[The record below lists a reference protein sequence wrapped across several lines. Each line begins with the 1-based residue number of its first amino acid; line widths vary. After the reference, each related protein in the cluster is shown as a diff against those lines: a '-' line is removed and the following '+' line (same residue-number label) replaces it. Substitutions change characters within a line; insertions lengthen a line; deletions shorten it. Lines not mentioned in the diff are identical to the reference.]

1 MEILLIKIIQ
11 TLLLPPGLMIL
22 LMLTGYFLSRRMP
35 RAGKA
40 MLFSGFGLL
49 VLACLPIVAK
59 VNLHLLEGDT
69 ALSPTELANPS
80 AQAIV
85 ILSGGRNAAAAE
97 YNNQDT
103 VSMPALE
110 RVRYGA
116 WLQRHTRL
124 PLLVTGGTVFDASRP
139 AEAELIQHIL
149 TEEFQLPVQ
158 WLEANSRNS
167 WENAVLSQAIL
178 EEAGIKR
185 IYLVTQAWH
194 MPRARRAFEAVGLE
208 VIPAP
213 TGFLHHHGDIEMPL
227 ILGILPASSALQ
239 ANYIFAHELMGII
252 WYRLRYL

>member
-1 MEILLIKIIQ
+1 MEVLLIKTIQ

-22 LMLTGYFLSRRMP
+22 LMLAGYFLTRRMP
-35 RAGKA
+35 RTGKA
-40 MLFSGFGLL
+40 MLFTGFSLL
-49 VLACLPIVAK
+49 VLASLPIVAN

-69 ALSPTELANPS
+69 ALSSTELANTS

-85 ILSGGRNAAAAE
+85 ILSGGRNMAAPE
-97 YNNQDT
+97 YNNKDT
-103 VSMPALE
+103 VSMPTLE

-116 WLQRHTRL
+116 WLQRHTLL
-124 PLLVTGGTVFDASRP
+124 PVLVTGGTVFDASRP

-149 TEEFQLPVQ
+149 TEEFQLPAQ

-178 EEAGIKR
+178 KQAGIKR

-194 MPRARRAFEAVGLE
+194 MPRARMAFEAVGLE

-213 TGFLHHHGDIEMPL
+213 TGFLHGHGDSGIPL

-239 ANYIFAHELMGII
+239 ANYIFAHELIGIV
-252 WYRLRYL
+252 WYRLRYI

>member
-1 MEILLIKIIQ
+1 MEVLLIKIIQ
-11 TLLLPPGLMIL
+11 TLLLPPGFMIL
-22 LMLTGYFLSRRMP
+22 LMLVGYVLARRMP
-35 RAGKA
+35 RTGKI
-40 MLFSGFGLL
+40 MMFTGFG
-49 VLACLPIVAK
+49 VLILASLPIVAN

-69 ALSPTELANPS
+69 ALSPKELANPS

-85 ILSGGRNAAAAE
+85 ILSGGRNAAAPE

-103 VSMPALE
+103 VSLPTLE

-149 TEEFQLPVQ
+149 AEEYQLPAQ
-158 WLEANSRNS
+158 WLEVNSRNS

-178 EEAGIKR
+178 KEAGIKR

-194 MPRARRAFEAVGLE
+194 MPRAQMVFEAVGLE

-213 TGFLHHHGDIEMPL
+213 TGFLHGHGDSGIPL
-227 ILGILPASSALQ
+227 ILDFLPASDALQ
-239 ANYIFAHELMGII
+239 ANYKFAHELMGIV
-252 WYRLRYL
+252 WYRLRYF